1 MITNHAPII
10 KFHLTRN
17 SQNSVQFFVE
27 TSDGNCYL
35 TRVADNLAEL
45 YHEFCLH
52 LQSTSTTID
61 DRLDF
66 LNAASSPRIRFTL
79 VGSFDSLDEILQTSP
94 ELLLWHYLLIF

>member
-1 MITNHAPII
+1 MITNHAPIT

-27 TSDGNCYL
+27 TSDGNCYI
-35 TRVADNLAEL
+35 TRVVNNLAEL
-45 YHEFCLH
+45 YHDFYLD
-52 LQSTSTTID
+52 LQPTSTTIV

-66 LNAASSPRIRFTL
+66 LNAASAPRVRFTL

-94 ELLLWHYLLIF
+94 ELLL

>member
-27 TSDGNCYL
+27 TSDGNCYI
-35 TRVADNLAEL
+35 TRVVNNLAEL
-45 YHEFCLH
+45 YHDFYLD
-52 LQSTSTTID
+52 LQPTSTTIV

-66 LNAASSPRIRFTL
+66 LNAASAPRVRFTL

-94 ELLLWHYLLIF
+94 ELLL

>member
-1 MITNHAPII
+1 MITNHAPIT

-17 SQNSVQFFVE
+17 SRNSVQFFVE

-35 TRVADNLAEL
+35 TRVADNLTEL
-45 YHEFCLH
+45 YHDFYLAPI
-52 LQSTSTTID
+52 TPTTID

-66 LNAASSPRIRFTL
+66 LNTALSPRIQFTL

-94 ELLLWHYLLIF
+94 ELLL